1 MTTNLKDVAS
11 WGAGWQA
18 SGNWQSHTVGAAD
31 AARLTDGYLAYL
43 ATCCDWRPTGAQHS
57 RGLDIGAGAGY
68 VAAAFAQ
75 RGLQMVATE
84 WNDAGLEL
92 IARENPA
99 LETRKLDILTF
110 DDKAAW
116 DLIFCREL
124 YPFTRVNEFTNQ
136 LAMVSALLDGL
147 RPGGVIVLSGSAVQW
162 PHCTD
167 YALLIE
173 TLRRDPR
180 VAMAGPQY
188 PEALLRRLRFGR
200 WGGLGALAYR
210 AVAAALWP
218 LLFFKRRFRR
228 WAMINA
234 IVIRRKA
241 DA

>member
-18 SGNWQSHTVGAAD
+18 SGNWQAHTVDAAY

-43 ATCCDWRPTGAQHS
+43 AACCGWQPARDAQS
-57 RGLDIGAGAGY
+57 CGLDIGAGAGY

-75 RGLQMVATE
+75 HGLQMVATE

-92 IARENPA
+92 IARENPS
-99 LETRKLDILTF
+99 LEMRKLDILTF
-110 DDKAAW
+110 ADKAAW

-124 YPFTRVNEFTNQ
+124 YPFTRVNEFTSQ

-147 RPGGVIVLSGSAVQW
+147 RAGGVIVLSGSAVQW

-180 VAMAGPQY
+180 VAMVRAQY
-188 PEALLRRLRFGR
+188 PEALIRRCRFGR
-200 WGGLGALAYR
+200 WGGLGALAYC
-210 AVAAALWP
+210 AIAAALWP
-218 LLFFKRRFRR
+218 LMAYKRRFRR

-241 DA
+241 VA